1 MQPTL
6 YDLIALG
13 RVLKQLHW
21 NVIGINFWPIHL
33 HLDEI
38 YGIVEEAIDEVAER
52 LVATGHSPSGRLCD
66 VTKNSDIEDAMA
78 GFIKDSETVTI
89 AAHAIRRTVGAIRDR
104 MTEFN
109 GMDAA
114 TADMLHQISL
124 QLEKQHWMLEAQRVS
139 SGN

>member
-1 MQPTL
+1 MTITKNNPIFQTSFALINDEQRAWGNLVMQPTL

-78 GFIKDSETVTI
+78 LNP
-89 AAHAIRRTVGAIRDR
+89 AHDGNCYNDIPEIILNY
-104 MTEFN
+104 E
-109 GMDAA
+109 
-114 TADMLHQISL
+114 SL
-124 QLEKQHWMLEAQRVS
+124 VKKILK
-139 SGN
+139 